1 MFPHGTAVP
10 QHGAEL
16 RKTVRYL
23 PERQKLP
30 DLLHPRF
37 PHQPR
42 CRPQPLRA
50 SAGRQSAMQRLCR
63 LRTVPSKV
71 EIVSRYCSCGL
82 HNLSISQPVA
92 IGKATLGKAPLTAQ
106 SAHITQNFNFAGCI
120 SNQGLHI
127 PHHRCSWTRIENVTT
142 GDMAERAGGCRR
154 VRLGSSSW
162 AWVRLGVLPVTH
174 GEARNHGWFYG
185 ILMEFRLSVAAGGR
199 DLNPAPFAGVGCR
212 FRCHLV
218 IFGGLGGAG

>member
-1 MFPHGTAVP
+1 MRKNRRSWKNHARRKSRLSGVQALESSQFMSTAKEMFPHGTAVP

-142 GDMAERAGGCRR
+142 GDMADREGFEPSVSLHPHTLSKRA
-154 VRLGSSSW
+154 
-162 AWVRLGVLPVTH
+162 H
-174 GEARNHGWFYG
+174 
-185 ILMEFRLSVAAGGR
+185 
-199 DLNPAPFAGVGCR
+199 
-212 FRCHLV
+212 
-218 IFGGLGGAG
+218 